1 MDNLL
6 VSGVSYFVQNAL
18 LTPLQRFLFSV
29 LSYIAQQGLAFA
41 RLPFVVSTADSMAV
55 WPRPDHHPHGVGSA
69 EPIHFVE

>member
-29 LSYIAQQGLAFA
+29 LSYNRSAGLG
-41 RLPFVVSTADSMAV
+41 VCVSAV
-55 WPRPDHHPHGVGSA
+55 CGQHG
-69 EPIHFVE
+69 